1 MKLSAALL
9 IALLW
14 GTAIARQ
21 DPDEVKHVVEQYL
34 QTQTR
39 GLPGEVSFVVGNV
52 APHNKLP
59 PCPALEAFMNPGTR
73 PWGRT
78 SVGVRCPVQGSSWTL
93 YVPVQVKVV
102 ADYVVT
108 ARGLTRG
115 EVIDAA
121 DLTTRKGDL
130 ARLPAGVLT
139 NSAEALGKVLRV
151 SLGSGQIVR
160 SDALRPDHVVR
171 QGQTVKVMS
180 TGTGFR
186 VATEG
191 RALNSAAEGQVVQV
205 RTGSGQTLSGVARA
219 GGVVEITF

>member
-1 MKLSAALL
+1 MKLCAALL
-9 IALLW
+9 IALLS
-14 GTAIARQ
+14 GTAMARQ
-21 DPDEVKHVVEQYL
+21 DPNEVRRVVEEFL
-34 QTQTR
+34 QAQTR
-39 GLPGEVSFVVGNV
+39 GLPGEVSFVVGHV
-52 APHNKLP
+52 AQNNNLA

-78 SVGVRCPVQGSSWTL
+78 SVGVRCPVPGSSWTL
-93 YVPVQVKVV
+93 YVPVEVRVV

-115 EVIDAA
+115 EVLDAE

-139 NSAEALGKVLRV
+139 NSDEAIGKVLRV

-180 TGTGFR
+180 SGTGFR

-191 RALNSAAEGQVVQV
+191 RALNNAAEGQVVQV
-205 RTGSGQTLSGVARA
+205 RTASGQTLSGVARA
-219 GGVVEITF
+219 GGVVEIAF